1 MKAYCLIRTS
11 MKIQSITDFAEKIS
25 KIDGVLKADT
35 VFGPWTVVAKI
46 EGKTKED
53 ISRARNE
60 ILKCGNVRQVV
71 TLISIPG
78 KDKRIK
84 R

>member
-1 MKAYCLIRTS
+1 
-11 MKIQSITDFAEKIS
+11 MKIKNVTAFAESVS
-25 KIDGVLKADT
+25 KIDGVLQADK

-46 EGKTKED
+46 QGKTKED

-60 ILKCGNVRQVV
+60 ILKCGDVRQVV

-78 KDKRIK
+78 TDRRIK